1 MRCLEF
7 VTLVL
12 WKAVYMMHQTG
23 LIGTESNWKVADLWV
38 PPPNTA
44 VLQIL
49 PDSIL
54 IMLTSWFDRK
64 DNVVWILH

>member
-1 MRCLEF
+1 MRCLES

-23 LIGTESNWKVADLWV
+23 LFGTESNGKVADLWV